1 MVTEHDNFEELSD
14 RDDPGRDD
22 AGHDDRQLEQLL
34 ESALSVPPPKPG
46 FVQSLEQR
54 LDEEFAKPSAAQ
66 SVDLPLN
73 GALSASAGTNGAV
86 RLATE
91 TWESQSSLG
100 ESPSTDEEFTADT
113 QADTLSKKS
122 RSSKL
127 VKWAMTLSAAA
138 AVLVAGSYI
147 TSRPAYGWA
156 AMLQALQECDWV
168 QTVVSGGAEPSNGWV
183 SSSRGV
189 WAVQSSGRT
198 AFHDLQSQ
206 QFSTYESDYSV
217 VLRREVEDGSRWE
230 WETLLIGILAEE
242 LDLPEPAQLES
253 LMSAQVVAES
263 WRTIPADNEH
273 GQLVELQV
281 TLKLAGIDR
290 QLDLAFLIDPETELP
305 LQCRVIASDQAKPV
319 LYDFSYPEEGPESI
333 FSMGVPAGTA
343 VVASLASLDR
353 GPKSDQTVESMA
365 SLKHLAPPG
374 VTENT
379 EIIDHLVETKKP
391 NAKDEQDEI
400 AAELLN
406 EQVVGDQGDETL
418 IASLPV
424 DSLPASVELDP
435 ALPFDELVGRVNEVM
450 ADFWESQ
457 SVHPANQA
465 SDDEFLRRAYLDL
478 TGRIPMVSEV
488 YAFLENESP
497 RRREEL
503 VDELLHRR
511 DHATHLAAVWRDML
525 LPEGMDMTALGGTST
540 FDEWLAQR
548 FADNVPYDQLAGELL
563 MAEGRVSESGP
574 ILFYAALKLNPEE
587 IAGKTAR
594 VFLGTRMECAQCHD
608 HFFDEI
614 SQEEFWGL
622 AAFFAQISRPLGK
635 LEMASP
641 VLRVHDIHSGEVML
655 PDTDEVIKP
664 RLPGTNFDLAE
675 PADDSSRREQLV
687 EWLTASGNQR
697 FARATVNRV
706 WEHLFGRGLVNPV
719 DDMRPDNPP
728 ISPELLDLLSRDFAA
743 SGFDLRR
750 LFRAIVLTDAYQLSS
765 RAEMDDPAQALNF
778 ARMNMKTFTA
788 AQLYDCIAVATQHR
802 AMISQEEGGGAL
814 ERISNTTRQG
824 FIKQFRAPPG
834 ERTNYEAGIPQAL
847 ALMNGQMIHGATNL
861 STSGLLGSLQAPFF
875 SDEQRLETL
884 FLATLSRL
892 PNDQERDEMLTYLA
906 AVDESGRNEA
916 LGDILWALINSAEF
930 TFIH

>member
-1 MVTEHDNFEELSD
+1 MVTEHDNFAELPD
-14 RDDPGRDD
+14 RDDSGHDD
-22 AGHDDRQLEQLL
+22 AGHDDLQLEQLL
-34 ESALSVPPPKPG
+34 ESALSVPPPKPE
-46 FVQSLEQR
+46 FVQALEQR
-54 LDEEFAKPSAAQ
+54 LDEEFAKSGAGQP
-66 SVDLPLN
+66 VDLPLD
-73 GALSASAGTNGAV
+73 GVLSASAGTNGAV
-86 RLATE
+86 QVASE
-91 TWESQSSLG
+91 TWESQSSRG
-100 ESPSTDEEFTADT
+100 ESPSIDEEFLADNK
-113 QADTLSKKS
+113 ADAPSGKS

-127 VKWAMTLSAAA
+127 AKWVMTLSAAA
-138 AVLVAGSYI
+138 ALLLAGSYI
-147 TSRPAYGWA
+147 NSRPAYGWA
-156 AMLQALQECDWV
+156 AMLEALRECDWV
-168 QTVVSGGAEPSNGWV
+168 QAVVTGGEERSNGWV
-183 SSSRGV
+183 SSRRGV
-189 WAVQSSGRT
+189 WAVQSSNRT
-198 AFHDLQSQ
+198 AFHDLHDQ
-206 QFSTYESDYSV
+206 QFLTYEPDHSV
-217 VLRREVEDGSRWE
+217 VVREDVNDLARWD
-230 WETLLIGILAEE
+230 WHSLLIGILAEE
-242 LDLPEPAQLES
+242 LDLPEPARLES
-253 LMSAQVVAES
+253 LMSAEVVAES

-281 TLKLAGIDR
+281 TLELAGLDR
-290 QLDLAFLIDPETELP
+290 QLDLAFLIDPETKLP
-305 LQCRVIASDQAKPV
+305 LQCRVIASDQAEPV

-333 FSMGVPAGTA
+333 FSLGVPAGTV
-343 VVASLASLDR
+343 VVASLASIDR
-353 GPKSDQTVESMA
+353 GPSGDETAESLA

-379 EIIDHLVETKKP
+379 EIIDHLVETSKSAGDDKQQE
-391 NAKDEQDEI
+391 DLTELVGEQSVE
-400 AAELLN
+400 A
-406 EQVVGDQGDETL
+406 GSETL

-424 DSLPASVELDP
+424 QPSSVSIELEP
-435 ALPFDELVGRVNEVM
+435 ALPFDQLVGQVNEVM
-450 ADFWESQ
+450 ADFWENQ
-457 SVHPANQA
+457 SVYPASRA
-465 SDDEFLRRAYLDL
+465 TDEEFMRRAYLDL

-488 YAFLENESP
+488 YAFLENKSP
-497 RRREEL
+497 LRREQL
-503 VDELLHRR
+503 VDELLDRR
-511 DHATHLAAVWRDML
+511 DHATHLAAVWRNML
-525 LPEGMDMTALGGTST
+525 LPEGMDMTPLGGTSK
-540 FDEWLAQR
+540 FDQWLAER
-548 FADNVPYDQLAGELL
+548 FADNMPYDQLAGELL

-614 SQEEFWGL
+614 TQKDFWGL

-641 VLRVHDIHSGEVML
+641 VLRVHDIHSGEVTL

-664 RLPGTNFDLAE
+664 RLPGGKSDLAE

-687 EWLTASGNQR
+687 EWLTATNNER

-728 ISPELLDLLSRDFAA
+728 ISPELMDLLSREFAA

-750 LFRAIVLTDAYQLSS
+750 LFRALVLTDAYQLSS
-765 RAEMDDPAQALNF
+765 RAKLDDPAQALNF

-802 AMISQEEGGGAL
+802 AMISQDDSGGSL

-824 FIKQFRAPPG
+824 FIEQFRAPPG

-847 ALMNGQMIHGATNL
+847 TLINGQMIHGATDL

-892 PNDQERDEMLTYLA
+892 PNQEERENMLSYLA
-906 AVDESGRNEA
+906 AAEKSGRNVA
-916 LGDILWALINSAEF
+916 LGDILWALLNSAEF